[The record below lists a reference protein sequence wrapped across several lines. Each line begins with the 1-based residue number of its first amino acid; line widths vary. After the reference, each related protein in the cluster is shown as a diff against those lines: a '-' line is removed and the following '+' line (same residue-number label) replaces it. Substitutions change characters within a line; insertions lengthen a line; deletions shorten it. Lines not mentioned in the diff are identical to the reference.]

1 MYRSGWG
8 RGCEKKVVLG
18 RGSSIYSHRTE
29 GTWALG
35 LRHGIERAGVGELGW
50 SGKERWDQVM
60 GTFVCCVEAFGYCG
74 GVKGVKEM
82 GFKVTKGCS
91 LKDCGSEGHVEV
103 KTD

>member
-8 RGCEKKVVLG
+8 RGCKKKVVLR

-35 LRHGIERAGVGELGW
+35 CGPEAWYRACRCGGAGLEWERKVD
-50 SGKERWDQVM
+50 RVM
-60 GTFVCCVEAFGYCG
+60 GTFVCCVEAFGYRG

-82 GFKVTKGCS
+82 RFKVAKGCS
-91 LKDCGSEGHVEV
+91 SRGLWF
-103 KTD
+103 